1 MVVSIC
7 RITED
12 GDVSE
17 VSLSVVSS
25 LSRTKVVVPLTQI
38 FPDAPEGWVMVFNC
52 DLKQFMFAPSMM
64 GSFWVQAS
72 RLGLKFYSAY
82 AVGAGANSQT
92 PCTIA
97 EQSTHNLTDFQVR
110 LCIKPME
117 DGKVAE
123 ACLVALPVTTV
134 AMSSLLSPEV
144 AREGLGYPVILLFDL
159 TQQQVMTVGPRPRA
173 DAESFGLPCHPVL
186 WMSPDA
192 MEPKSADILTSVLA
206 MWSTATTP
214 RLVAP
219 EEFQQ
224 ATGINPVHA
233 SEVPAEW
240 CWPPS
245 PAPALQL
252 ERHGEFFLDLFISPD

>member
-1 MVVSIC
+1 MSQLSVSPLFDRAVDIPIASLPRIQAPAALPKVLQDAGIGPPRGQSMVVSIC

-52 DLKQFMFAPSMM
+52 DLKQFTFAPSTM

-110 LCIKPME
+110 LCIKPWQCHHSCHQKSLAK
-117 DGKVAE
+117 D
-123 ACLVALPVTTV
+123 LDTRSF
-134 AMSSLLSPEV
+134 SS
-144 AREGLGYPVILLFDL
+144 
-159 TQQQVMTVGPRPRA
+159 
-173 DAESFGLPCHPVL
+173 
-186 WMSPDA
+186 
-192 MEPKSADILTSVLA
+192 
-206 MWSTATTP
+206 ST
-214 RLVAP
+214 
-219 EEFQQ
+219 
-224 ATGINPVHA
+224 
-233 SEVPAEW
+233 
-240 CWPPS
+240 
-245 PAPALQL
+245 
-252 ERHGEFFLDLFISPD
+252 